1 MKENIVIVSAVRTPM
16 GTYGGSLKNVSS
28 GHLAS
33 IAIKEAIN
41 RAGISPEQVDE
52 AIMGEVRQT
61 TEASN
66 IGRVAALRAGIPDSS
81 PAYTVNRLCAS
92 GMKALASGVQQ
103 MCFDKAKSIVSGVT
117 GSMSMTPIYQRKS

>member
-1 MKENIVIVSAVRTPM
+1 MKENIVIGSAVRTPM
-16 GTYGGSLKNVSS
+16 GTYGGALKNVSS

-33 IAIKEAIN
+33 IAIKAAID
-41 RAGISPEQVDE
+41 RANLPSEQIDE

-61 TEASN
+61 TESSN

-92 GMKALASGVQQ
+92 GMQALASEIGRASWR
-103 MCFDKAKSIVSGVT
+103 DI
-117 GSMSMTPIYQRKS
+117 R